1 MNGQSRD
8 RYVRGIAKRIA
19 EIRASFKQSQLETVG
34 DKLVDN
40 LEWLLVGIE
49 TDTVSG
55 AATVSMLRIVDDI
68 FERVPKS
75 FGDRFDLDAL
85 LIREIMLEWES
96 PKIRFPSMIVPNY
109 GDEWAHSAV
118 AMPPENG
125 REAHI
130 VKIITLPGDDVLDE
144 INLLDYAFLFHE
156 LAHELFS
163 LSGDLFR
170 IPFNKRLD
178 SRLHSLRRRSIAD
191 GHEVTKR
198 RHQDVIDNIESYWR
212 ATNSRPD
219 WAHEFAADIVAL
231 WACGPVY
238 IDRLVDT
245 IRAKNQRPFDL
256 KQEHPPYAARFD
268 ALSKACFQLGWPTTQ
283 TDDLLEYW
291 EKTTAAQERSN
302 EYFAVLD
309 DELLNHV
316 VEQTLACIIHE

>member
-1 MNGQSRD
+1 MNGRSRD
-8 RYVRGIAKRIA
+8 RYFRGIEKRIA
-19 EIRASFKQSQLETVG
+19 DIQTSLTQSPLESVG
-34 DKLVDN
+34 RKLIDY
-40 LEWLLVGIE
+40 LEWLLSGIE

-55 AATVSMLRIVDDI
+55 PTIESILQFVDDI
-68 FERVPKS
+68 FARVPKS
-75 FGDRFDLDAL
+75 FGDRFDFDAL
-85 LIREIMLEWES
+85 LIREIMREWES
-96 PKIRFPSMIVPNY
+96 SKTRFPSMIVPSY
-109 GDEWAHSAV
+109 GNEWSHSAIG
-118 AMPPENG
+118 MPPENG

-130 VKIITLPGDDVLDE
+130 VKIITLPGDDFLDE
-144 INLLDYAFLFHE
+144 INLLDYAFLLHE

-170 IPFNKRLD
+170 IPFNERLD
-178 SRLHSLRRRSIAD
+178 GRLHSLRRRSIAD
-191 GHEVTKR
+191 GHDVTKR

-212 ATNSRPD
+212 ATNNRPD

-245 IRAKNQRPFDL
+245 IRRKNQRPFEL

-291 EKTTAAQERSN
+291 EIRCLGYCIWQMRARYKWP
-302 EYFAVLD
+302 
-309 DELLNHV
+309 LL
-316 VEQTLACIIHE
+316 IS